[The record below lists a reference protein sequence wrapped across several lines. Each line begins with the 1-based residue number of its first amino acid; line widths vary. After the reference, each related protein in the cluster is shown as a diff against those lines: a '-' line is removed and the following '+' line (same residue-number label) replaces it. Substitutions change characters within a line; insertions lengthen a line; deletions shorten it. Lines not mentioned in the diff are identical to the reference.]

1 MTSIN
6 PPSYDKKK
14 GALSTPFLII
24 FEYYTFTL
32 AGSPKVFL
40 KAIE

>member
-6 PPSYDKKK
+6 PPYDKKK
-14 GALSTPFLII
+14 GVLSTPFNYIFLI
-24 FEYYTFTL
+24 YTLTL